1 MSAKW
6 RLYFGEGGFE
16 LKEVQ
21 IKNRVKLRRT
31 ELGNL
36 TQGDLAKQIGVTRQT
51 MNLIEAQKYNPT
63 IKVCLLIAD
72 VLETSIEKLF
82 WMEEEA

>member
-1 MSAKW
+1 M
-6 RLYFGEGGFE
+6 
-16 LKEVQ
+16 KEVQ
-21 IKNRVKLRRT
+21 IKNSVKLRRT
-31 ELGNL
+31 EIGNL

-72 VLETSIEKLF
+72 ALDTSIEKLF
-82 WMEEEA
+82 WMEVE

>member
-1 MSAKW
+1 M
-6 RLYFGEGGFE
+6 
-16 LKEVQ
+16 KEVQ
-21 IKNRVKLRRT
+21 IKNGVKLRRT

-36 TQGDLAKQIGVTRQT
+36 TQGDLANQIGVTRQT

-72 VLETSIEKLF
+72 ALETSIEKLF
-82 WMEEEA
+82 WMEEEV

>member
-1 MSAKW
+1 M
-6 RLYFGEGGFE
+6 
-16 LKEVQ
+16 KEVQ
-21 IKNRVKLRRT
+21 IKNRVKLRRM
-31 ELGNL
+31 ELENL

-72 VLETSIEKLF
+72 VLDTSIEKLF

>member
-1 MSAKW
+1 M
-6 RLYFGEGGFE
+6 
-16 LKEVQ
+16 KEVQ
-21 IKNRVKLRRT
+21 IKNRVKLRRM

-72 VLETSIEKLF
+72 VLDTSIEKLF

>member
-1 MSAKW
+1 M
-6 RLYFGEGGFE
+6 
-16 LKEVQ
+16 KEVQ
-21 IKNRVKLRRT
+21 IKNRVKLRRM

-72 VLETSIEKLF
+72 ALDTSIEKLF

>member
-1 MSAKW
+1 M
-6 RLYFGEGGFE
+6 
-16 LKEVQ
+16 KEVC
-21 IKNRVKLRRT
+21 IKNRVKLRRM
-31 ELGNL
+31 EFGNL

-72 VLETSIEKLF
+72 ALDTSIEKLF
-82 WMEEEA
+82 WMEEEE

>member
-1 MSAKW
+1 M
-6 RLYFGEGGFE
+6 
-16 LKEVQ
+16 
-21 IKNRVKLRRT
+21 NNVKIRRI

-63 IKVCLLIAD
+63 IKVCLLIAAALD
-72 VLETSIEKLF
+72 TSIEKLF
-82 WMEEEA
+82 WMGEEERNE